1 IVPWLAQTD
10 ASGNLLWQHFYYQTS
25 TAGRPLSEDFQATA
39 AAPGGGFLAIG
50 PTLNYSTQK
59 NQLYAVHT
67 DSSGLAGTCADV
79 HPATPLQ
86 AINPKLTAVTPS
98 LPPAPP
104 PPYQPADHPPA
115 HAHKH
120 PARLLTQGTSATAA
134 RLSRRNRAWPVR
146 PPGHARQRPNQRI
159 RCASCC
165 KRNDLA

>member
-86 AINPKLTAVTPS
+86 AINPKLTAVAPS

-104 PPYQPADHPPA
+104 PPRLPARRSPPSPRPSAPSKTADTGDKRDSRKAQPQKPGLARPATRSRSAAPEPAD
-115 HAHKH
+115 
-120 PARLLTQGTSATAA
+120 
-134 RLSRRNRAWPVR
+134 PVR
-146 PPGHARQRPNQRI
+146 ELLQAQ
-159 RCASCC
+159 
-165 KRNDLA
+165 